1 MKRKVKSSIHIVK
14 ANIYF
19 ILHSIRANA
28 SYSVVFTDE
37 ENEYL
42 YDKDTALKKFRDEL
56 KKREFE
62 YTKRT
67 GKKLPKNTAFLLSAI
82 VNLHQHHTLKD
93 LDPIVNYLE
102 KTLDTKV
109 VSVVIHRDEGK
120 LVNKTTGE
128 EFYSGADFIK
138 GEDGKLYWID
148 ENKKIKEEVNLEEFE
163 IVKNYHAH
171 IEFIGLDS
179 TGRSIKRN
187 RLNKYY
193 LSKLQDFVADTLK
206 MQRGFSY
213 YKENKKAP
221 KRLDVKE
228 FKKIGVAKREGARL
242 ARVKDLKEENKLLRE
257 ELQKLGA
264 QREDYAELEALV
276 KELKE
281 KIKQKDLT
289 IIELVERL
297 EEYKKKI
304 YSKYVHKETKKRLTH
319 EELAE
324 HYKERLDKALQAQKT
339 LSDRVNTLKNENDVL
354 KASKD
359 VLEEEN
365 KKLKEELEFYRQKA
379 PIAQVSV
386 KYENS
391 EGFSLPQEYIDY
403 ISKLKESDFVKEIT
417 PEVDNKYKIKKVT
430 IETKTGTIVD
440 TGNTI
445 SIKSLSIKEDVKI
458 ALDLAEAK
466 GWKLDEIEVEGSE
479 EFKKLVEKEI
489 QERLK
494 SKKLDFNF
502 DFNWERE
509 EQTEKETYKTYTKSK
524 FKR

>member
-1 MKRKVKSSIHIVK
+1 MGYKVKSSIHIVK

-82 VNLHQHHTLKD
+82 VNLHQHHKLEDLK
-93 LDPIVNYLE
+93 PIVEFLE

-109 VSVVIHRDEGK
+109 VSLVIHRDEGK

-213 YKENKKAP
+213 YKTNKKAP

-228 FKKIGVAKREGARL
+228 FKKIGVAKREGAKL

-257 ELQKLGA
+257 ELKKLGA
-264 QREDYAELEALV
+264 QREDYAKLEALV
-276 KELKE
+276 KKLKE

-289 IIELVERL
+289 IAQMIAELEK
-297 EEYKKKI
+297 YKRKV
-304 YSKYVHKETKKRLTH
+304 YSKYKYKDTDEPVPYS
-319 EELAE
+319 ELAE
-324 HYKERLDKALQAQKT
+324 YYKNRLDKALQEQKE
-339 LSDRVNTLKNENDVL
+339 LEEKLQEKEKENKNLAEKLLQAENRMQE
-354 KASKD
+354 
-359 VLEEEN
+359 LEEEI
-365 KKLKEELEFYRQKA
+365 KKLKSFIMQNYTAEIYCYFCNSKGVNEFVAFELLKA
-379 PIAQVSV
+379 EIIEDFET
-386 KYENS
+386 EN
-391 EGFSLPQEYIDY
+391 G
-403 ISKLKESDFVKEIT
+403 KM
-417 PEVDNKYKIKKVT
+417 
-430 IETKTGTIVD
+430 
-440 TGNTI
+440 
-445 SIKSLSIKEDVKI
+445 SIKTK
-458 ALDLAEAK
+458 
-466 GWKLDEIEVEGSE
+466 
-479 EFKKLVEKEI
+479 EFKLSETIDKKGFKIEKENEPLSEKEI
-489 QERLK
+489 EKAILIILK
-494 SKKLDFNF
+494 VKGWDINDIRAKGSKDFVEKANKVIKKLKTELI
-502 DFNWERE
+502 ERE
-509 EQTEKETYKTYTKSK
+509 ENKYSKLFKSAK
-524 FKR
+524 QESSYFKPKL